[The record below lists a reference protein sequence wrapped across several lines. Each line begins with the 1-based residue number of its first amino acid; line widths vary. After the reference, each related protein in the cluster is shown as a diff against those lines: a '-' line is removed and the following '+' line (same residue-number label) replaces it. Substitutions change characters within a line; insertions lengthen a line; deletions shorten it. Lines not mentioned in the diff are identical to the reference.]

1 MTDYLRLAQARAP
14 QEAEDQ
20 DNPYLSIAREQQTLQ
35 QNRART
41 VIETAL
47 KDDPDLAAER
57 RRLAQTSGIPLPVV
71 ERNLEE
77 LRIKER
83 ARAVDLI
90 AMANESPVLYRQ
102 LTDPAFTATSI
113 DDLDTLQQIERG
125 WKVLK
130 DSGGA
135 LASGLPKFNEGV
147 YGAGEAGFDLLSR
160 GVFGPLSRA
169 GILPEDPAAGMAQ
182 DFARWRKQSAELAD
196 KWMPD
201 KQDMTG
207 VVAGGWYAG
216 LQSLG
221 ANLLQLPLALLP
233 GGQGAAL
240 GLMGG
245 TAGGQ
250 AYGQARD
257 KGRDIGT
264 ALNFALSQGA
274 IEYATEKLPV
284 SWLIK
289 DLKAGTPFWKTL
301 LRQGAAEVPGE
312 QIATALQDLNEWAV
326 INPDKPFSA
335 YLQERPSAAAQTLIA
350 TLVGTGGQVTVM
362 KGIDAALSR
371 IDGRAQQARQAEQHA
386 AVLAQLDELA
396 KASKLR
402 ARDPETFAQF
412 VQQASEDSP
421 VQDVFISANALL
433 QSGIAEQVAAVSP
446 AVAEQLQVAVE
457 TGGDVRIPVAE
468 YTTRI
473 AGTDLSAPLLDHLKT
488 DPNGMSRAEAADFLQ
503 TRGAQLQ
510 QEVERALAD
519 QQGDAT
525 FKASQEAVRQQVLNE
540 LNRIGRFTPQ
550 KNEFD
555 ATLIAARTAVR
566 AAQLGLTPEAF
577 FQNQLLRVR
586 AQGVDGTLQYGQ
598 PVTGEF
604 AWEYGQRPG
613 LFSLPGIEVTQL
625 RGDEL
630 GTDRTSIKTAALAK
644 LKAVGKSGLRNADT
658 GWDLTVGKND
668 RNKIAKWDGN
678 ADAVLQAVGGI
689 ESLVSN
695 AVLAESHQDTEHHN
709 PDVQGVHRFYAPVE
723 IGGQMYRA
731 KLTVKDYNGK
741 ANGQATKLHALE
753 AIEIENAP
761 MGTPPSYSGAE
772 ALRTAQPTS
781 GRTLSIAD
789 LLSGS
794 TMNDGRSWDA
804 YYQFAGRS
812 SATADPSSPRGAFD
826 PTSNTV
832 ALLKNADLS
841 TFLHEGAHYFFENDI
856 NLASELVA
864 AQREGTILSEGEL
877 QIVADVSALLQWHG
891 VQGDIDAQ
899 LAQWHGMGFEEKRS
913 YHERTAESFEA
924 YLLEGKAPSIELQ
937 RAFQTFRAWLL
948 NVYQSLKA
956 FLETHPEAGQLND
969 EVRGVFDRMLASTE
983 QIQLAEQG
991 RSMLPLFDS
1000 AMQAGMT
1007 PEEFAAYQALGIE
1020 ATQAAI
1026 EELQARGLRDMQW
1039 LSNKRGKKI
1048 RELQQQAKALRAEQ
1062 EMAARREIMSQPVYM
1077 AWQFLTGKRTT
1088 DDQIAEPRRKSDPN
1102 ILDETQDSLFVAIAK
1117 LGGLN
1122 KDEVIAEWGI
1132 DPADKPQSGLF
1143 GKPVWRVTGGRS
1155 IDAMVEALA
1164 QRGYLPLDEHGK
1176 ADWHDLEER
1185 FAAELRGDKVYSNQF
1200 DYQAESQPGEGATL
1214 DNTQRGKLDAA
1225 SLVEM
1230 TLPQSVVQRLRDLR
1244 MTAKEGGMH
1253 PDVVAELF
1261 GFSSGDELVR
1271 TLAAAD
1277 KPGEAIAA
1285 LTDARMLQAH
1295 GDLATPEAIERAAD
1309 AAIHN
1314 EARLRLVASEVNAL
1328 NQATG
1333 QRKILASA
1341 AREFAA
1347 NLIARLRVRALRP
1360 SQYASAEARAAKAAE
1375 KASKA
1380 GDLPTA
1386 AAEKRNQLL
1395 QGYATKAAYDAQA
1408 EVQKTLRD
1416 WREFANRSD
1425 KKLVKAYDID
1435 LVNAVRAILGE
1446 YGIAEKRAKKAAEY
1460 LNAVQNYDPE
1470 MYAVI
1475 SASVEAAAANAK
1487 PWQDLTMEELR
1498 GLRDE
1503 IDAIL
1508 HLARRSRQM
1517 EMDGDLLD
1525 RQEVENE
1532 LIGRMEA
1539 IGLPGVVPGEQSA
1552 ITPGEQAM
1560 IKFKSL
1566 IAFGRRV
1573 ESWVGQMDGQ
1583 QRMGPF
1589 RRYVFGRIKDAADA
1603 YRADKVKYVKQF
1615 RDLLVEI
1622 APTLKPMKLHAHELN
1637 YTFGLD
1643 SGGSAVNEILHA
1655 ILHTGN
1661 ESNKRK
1667 LLLGR
1672 KWAVERPDGSLDTS
1686 RWDAFVRRMADE
1698 GHLTKAHFD
1707 FAQGVWDLLESI
1719 KPLAQKT
1726 HRDVFGKYF
1735 DEITASP
1742 IETPFGT
1749 YAGGYVPA
1757 MADPRIV
1764 SDAAMRKLM
1773 DDENSAMSFAFP
1785 TTPKGFTKARVEY
1798 NRPLLLDL
1806 RTLAQHIDKV
1816 LLFAHLEMPVRDVR
1830 RVLSGQAGTVL
1841 NKLDPVAIQAMITPW
1856 LNRSAKQQVETPVP
1870 GDAGTMRF
1878 FSALRTRA
1886 GAAAMFGNIINAA
1899 QQVTGFSL
1907 AALKVSPRQM
1917 LSSTADYMKSPKA
1930 MAQAVA
1936 EASPYMASRL
1946 ENEIASMSGA
1956 INDILLNPTLLE
1968 RGQNWTLRHAY
1979 FAQSAV
1985 DSVMGPII
1993 WTAAYNQAVEQGH
2006 EHRDAVRLAD
2016 SAIRE
2021 TQGSTLPEDVSR
2033 IETGNAFVRMFTQ
2046 FAGYFNMQA
2055 NLLGTE
2061 FSRIAQEYGLRKG
2074 MGKGLYVLTFGFLV
2088 PAIVA
2093 EAIVQVFRGGVGDE
2107 DDDGEYLDD
2116 WLAALF
2122 LFAPLRNVTAMV
2134 PVLGQATNA
2143 AVNAW
2148 NSKPYDDRI
2157 STSPAISMIESAVKA
2172 PVSVYKS
2179 VAEEGSAQKAV
2190 RDVGTLISM
2199 SVGLPGS
2206 LAARPLGYLA
2216 GVADGNIEPT
2226 SPADLARGILTG
2238 AASKESRVP

>member
-14 QEAEDQ
+14 QETEDQ
-20 DNPYLSIAREQQTLQ
+20 DNPYLSIAREQQTMQ

-41 VIETAL
+41 VIEIAL

-113 DDLDTLQQIERG
+113 DDLDTLQKIERG
-125 WKVLK
+125 WKALK

-147 YGAGEAGFDLLSR
+147 YGVGEAGFDLLSR

-207 VVAGGWYAG
+207 VVAGGWYSG

-221 ANLLQLPLALLP
+221 TNLLQLPLALLP

-245 TAGGQ
+245 TVGGQ

-503 TRGAQLQ
+503 TQGAQLQ

-555 ATLIAARTAVR
+555 AALIAARTAVR

-577 FQNQLLRVR
+577 FQKQLLRVQ
-586 AQGVDGTLQYGQ
+586 AQGVDGALQYGQ
-598 PVTGEF
+598 SAGGPLESPFGPIYEGFTNNPEGAIAKLMSEKNGEISDAF
-604 AWEYGQRPG
+604 
-613 LFSLPGIEVTQL
+613 VHH
-625 RGDEL
+625 EL
-630 GTDRTSIKTAALAK
+630 GPIAFIYGNEHMGLRHIEAKRGMDFVSKIPQILKEGKVVRDEKGLPRAYVVDSVDPAHVAVIRLDWDGKQKTWLVTAYSDAEGKFAGGGKLSDTAA
-644 LKAVGKSGLRNADT
+644 G
-658 GWDLTVGKND
+658 
-668 RNKIAKWDGN
+668 
-678 ADAVLQAVGGI
+678 ADASEVPAKGGVVFSQ
-689 ESLVSN
+689 EPGN
-695 AVLAESHQDTEHHN
+695 D
-709 PDVQGVHRFYAPVE
+709 
-723 IGGQMYRA
+723 
-731 KLTVKDYNGK
+731 
-741 ANGQATKLHALE
+741 
-753 AIEIENAP
+753 
-761 MGTPPSYSGAE
+761 
-772 ALRTAQPTS
+772 
-781 GRTLSIAD
+781 SIANEID
-789 LLSGS
+789 KFHQG
-794 TMNDGRSWDA
+794 
-804 YYQFAGRS
+804 
-812 SATADPSSPRGAFD
+812 PRGAFY
-826 PTSNTV
+826 PTGNTV
-832 ALLKNADLS
+832 AMLKNADLS

-864 AQREGTILSEGEL
+864 ARREGAVLSEGEL
-877 QIVADVSALLQWHG
+877 QIVADVSALLHWHG
-891 VQGDIDAQ
+891 IQGDIDAQ
-899 LAQWHGMGFEEKRS
+899 LATWHNMGFEEKRS

-937 RAFQTFRAWLL
+937 RAFQTYRAWLL

-1026 EELQARGLRDMQW
+1026 EDLQARGLRDMQW

-1062 EMAARREIMSQPVYM
+1062 EMLARREIMSQPVYM

-1271 TLAAAD
+1271 ALAAAD

-1314 EARLRLVASEVNAL
+1314 EARLRFVATEVNAL
-1328 NQATG
+1328 NQAIG

-1341 AREFAA
+1341 AKEFAA
-1347 NLIARLRVRALRP
+1347 NLIARLRVRDLRP

-1380 GDLPTA
+1380 GDLATA
-1386 AAEKRNQLL
+1386 AAEKRNQLI
-1395 QGYATKAAYDAQA
+1395 QGYATKAAYDAQE

-1416 WREFANRSD
+1416 WRVFANRSD

-1475 SASVEAAAANAK
+1475 SASVEAAEAIAK
-1487 PWQDLTMEELR
+1487 PWQDMTMEELR

-1539 IGLPGVVPGEQSA
+1539 IGLPEVVPGEQSA

-1573 ESWVGQMDGQ
+1573 ESWVGQMDGP

-1603 YRADKVKYVKQF
+1603 YRADKAKYVKQF
-1615 RDLLVEI
+1615 RDLLAEI
-1622 APTLKPMKLHAHELN
+1622 APTLKPKKLHAHELN

-1643 SGGSAVNEILHA
+1643 SGGSAINEILHA

-1856 LNRSAKQQVETPVP
+1856 LNRSARQQVETPVP

-1899 QQVTGFSL
+1899 QQVTGFSV

-1917 LSSTADYMKSPKA
+1917 LSATADYMKSPKA

-1946 ENEIASMSGA
+1946 ENEIASMNGA
-1956 INDILLNPTLLE
+1956 ISDILLNPSLIE

-1993 WTAAYNQAVEQGH
+1993 WTAAYNQAVEQGQ

-2033 IETGNAFVRMFTQ
+2033 IEAGNAFVRMFTQ

-2061 FSRIAQEYGLRKG
+2061 FARIAQEYGLRKG

-2157 STSPAISMIESAVKA
+2157 STSAAISMIESAVKA

-2199 SVGLPGS
+2199 SVGLPGN
-2206 LAARPLGYLA
+2206 LAARPIGYLA
-2216 GVADGNIEPT
+2216 GVADGGIEPT